1 MYVEVQPRAAERPP
15 LTIGTAMDTVSTIEA
30 VRSQVRRWRAA
41 GLRIGFVPTMGNLH
55 AGHMSLLSAARFRA
69 DRVIVSIFV
78 NPLQFGANEDF
89 ASYPRTPL
97 EDQRLLVEAHCDLLF
112 TPTVE
117 QVYPEGGT
125 QRTLVTVRGWNEI
138 LCGEF
143 RPGHFDGVATVVA
156 KLFNMVAP
164 DVAVF
169 GEKDYQQFLI
179 VRRMAQELALPV
191 EVIGAP
197 TVRAPDGL
205 ALSSRNRYLT
215 AEQRPVAARIYQAL
229 SEAARRLAVG
239 ESDYGTLESQGRAAL
254 ERAGMKP
261 DYFAI
266 RNAAD
271 LSFPDARSTDLVV
284 LTAARL
290 GRSRLIDNLR
300 VRRPL

>member
-1 MYVEVQPRAAERPP
+1 
-15 LTIGTAMDTVSTIEA
+15 MDTVTTIEA

-41 GLRIGFVPTMGNLH
+41 GLRVGFVPTMGNLH

-89 ASYPRTPL
+89 AQYPRTPL

-112 TPTVE
+112 MPTVGE
-117 QVYPEGGT
+117 IYPEGGT
-125 QRTLVTVRGWNEI
+125 QRTLVTVRGWSDI

-156 KLFNMVAP
+156 KLLNIVAP

-179 VRRMAQELALPV
+179 VRRMAQDLALPV

-215 AEQRPVAARIYQAL
+215 AEQRPVSARIHQAL
-229 SEAARRLAVG
+229 SEAARHLAMG
-239 ESDYGTLESQGRAAL
+239 ASDYAQLEAQGRALL

-266 RNAAD
+266 RNATD
-271 LSFPDARSTDLVV
+271 LSLPNEVSTDLVV

-290 GRSRLIDNLR
+290 GRSRLIDNLK